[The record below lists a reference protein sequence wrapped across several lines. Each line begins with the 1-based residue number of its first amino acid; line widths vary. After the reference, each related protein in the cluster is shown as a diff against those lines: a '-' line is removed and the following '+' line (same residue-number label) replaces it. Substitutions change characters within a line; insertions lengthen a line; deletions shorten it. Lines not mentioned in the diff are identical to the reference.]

1 MYEKSIFPL
10 RQCSDLEPIVDN
22 LVSYGSALFDYGNL
36 ELSYTILK
44 KAVEI
49 DSTNEKAMYFFG
61 LVAAWVC
68 TSFLCLMVRLAVVKK
83 PNPH

>member
-10 RQCSDLEPIVDN
+10 RQCSTLDSNVDN

-36 ELSYTILK
+36 DLSYTVLK
-44 KAVEI
+44 KAVEM

-68 TSFLCLMVRLAVVKK
+68 TSLLSFIARLAAVKK
-83 PNPH
+83 LNLH